1 MGMEWTI
8 STQLPAQR
16 RNVLMI
22 ATQSISYRFQRAARS
37 RGPRPVTR
45 IRKPESICS
54 RGSVSSDPKAEI
66 FSRSVRNEW
75 ILVER
80 AGKGDAEAQEQV
92 FSRYGGMLHG
102 IAFRILRNKEDAEDA
117 VQDGTC
123 RAYENLHLF
132 ENRASF
138 STWLTR
144 IVINSA
150 LMIRRRR
157 NGHPEAS
164 LDELLEN
171 SSERLRSAIICPG
184 PNPERICEAA
194 EIRALIEKQ
203 VSELPSTLR
212 APFQMYDLEERSAA
226 ESRRLLGIRS
236 PAFKSRVLRAR
247 KKVAKALR
255 NSLRAPTNR
264 RLPWRLATISRIRMP
279 ECGLDR

>member
-1 MGMEWTI
+1 
-8 STQLPAQR
+8 
-16 RNVLMI
+16 MI
-22 ATQSISYRFQRAARS
+22 ATQSTSCRFQRAARS
-37 RGPRPVTR
+37 RGPRPVSR
-45 IRKPESICS
+45 IRKPERICS
-54 RGSVSSDPKAEI
+54 RISASSGPKTEI
-66 FSRSVRNEW
+66 FSRAVRNEW
-75 ILVER
+75 ILAQR
-80 AGKGDAEAQEQV
+80 AGRGDSEAQEQI
-92 FSRYGGMLHG
+92 FGRYSGMLHG

-164 LDELLEN
+164 LDELLES
-171 SSERLRSAIICPG
+171 SSERLRSAMIHAG
-184 PNPERICEAA
+184 PNPEAICAAA
-194 EIRALIEKQ
+194 EIRGLIDKQ

-212 APFQMYDLEERSAA
+212 APFQMYDLEERSAR
-226 ESRRLLGIRS
+226 ESRQLLGIRS

-255 NSLRAPTNR
+255 NSLRSPTSR
-264 RLPWRLATISRIRMP
+264 RLPWRLATISRFRIP
-279 ECGLDR
+279 ECVVDR